1 MRFVMAIDQCLRGYL
16 DDTLVRLRLCLEI
29 HEVSMLKSLGK
40 LAALRHLRGG
50 AKTKGKAWQRRTWRL
65 SNHFQKHVL
74 KLKYFAHPGDPWTP

>member
-16 DDTLVRLRLCLEI
+16 DDTLVRLCLEI

-50 AKTKGKAWQRRTWRL
+50 AKTKGKAWQSTWRL

-74 KLKYFAHPGDPWTP
+74 KLKCFAHPGDPWTP